1 MKQRVETTEKSS
13 GYILLLEAKCT
24 FLEQTNRDFPG
35 GPVVKILP
43 SNIGGA
49 GLIPA
54 HRAKTPPT
62 CLQAKTS
69 EQKTEATL

>member
-1 MKQRVETTEKSS
+1 MENTEKSS

-43 SNIGGA
+43 SNAMGMHSIP
-49 GLIPA
+49 GLE
-54 HRAKTPPT
+54 AKISHISRPEN
-62 CLQAKTS
+62 QNIK
-69 EQKTEATL
+69 QKL